1 MDVSI
6 ALGGGGSR
14 GAAHIGVL
22 RALQSSGIRVRAV
35 SGTSI
40 GSVVASFFAFG
51 LTPDQIETAFSSVD
65 QAKLYGWP
73 LSDGPGLLGVR
84 GIYDFLKS
92 QIGDV
97 TFENLKLPCAAVA
110 IDLKSNREIFLRRG
124 SVLDAI
130 MGSIAVPGLF
140 PPKELDGYSLI
151 DGGTLDPI
159 PVRAARD
166 LAPDLPVIAV
176 TLMAPLEM
184 PATSIGIVS
193 LPSENS
199 FVKQIAR
206 MNITQAFRIFADSVD
221 IASRQMAE
229 LRLSLDDPELIIRP
243 DVNGINLLDSINV
256 HEIARLGEIATER
269 ALPDLFRSL
278 SLSAR
283 MTRQVR
289 RMLRRI

>member
-1 MDVSI
+1 M
-6 ALGGGGSR
+6 R
-14 GAAHIGVL
+14 
-22 RALQSSGIRVRAV
+22 
-35 SGTSI
+35 
-40 GSVVASFFAFG
+40 FFYVG
-51 LTPDQIETAFSSVD
+51 
-65 QAKLYGWP
+65 
-73 LSDGPGLLGVR
+73 
-84 GIYDFLKS
+84 
-92 QIGDV
+92 
-97 TFENLKLPCAAVA
+97 
-110 IDLKSNREIFLRRG
+110 G